1 MKIQILGPG
10 CANCTNLEK
19 NARRAA
25 ETLGI
30 QAEFEKITD
39 LDQIMEMGV
48 LRTPGLAV
56 DGRVVQSGKVFS
68 AEELAQAL
76 TPYINQPSE

>member
-19 NARRAA
+19 NARAAA

-39 LDQIMEMGV
+39 MNQIMDMGV
-48 LRTPGLAV
+48 LRTPGFAV
-56 DGRVVQSGKVFS
+56 DGTLVKSGKVFS
-68 AEELAQAL
+68 PEEIAEALA
-76 TPYINQPSE
+76 PYVS